1 MNMRSAAVALVVVSS
16 LVVVGCEEKKPEA
29 PKAAGTPA
37 APAAG
42 NPVTDAAK
50 GMTDK
55 AKETAAGAAT
65 QAKEAVAKP
74 VEEAKKAAE
83 TKVGELTQA
92 AKDAFSGYMG
102 EMGTVNGLLEKI
114 KGPMDLTSAMPAL
127 SSSATKVNG
136 YTSILNALSPEQKT
150 SLIGDKKDALGSLT
164 STFKTQME
172 RIAKDPMLSK
182 LGDTL
187 KGFKL
192 FQ

>member
-42 NPVTDAAK
+42 NPVTE

-55 AKETAAGAAT
+55 AKEAAAGAAT

-172 RIAKDPMLSK
+172 RISKDPMLSK